1 MSVATARPA
10 APDPFDL
17 GILAASELPPPGT
30 ESLRK
35 AAALLAPEMGRQETA
50 AAQGDT
56 AAA

>member
-17 GILAASELPPPGT
+17 GVQAAAELPPPDP
-30 ESLRK
+30 EALRK
-35 AAALLAPEMGRQETA
+35 AAVLLAAGRQET

>member
-1 MSVATARPA
+1 MTAPAREA

-17 GILAASELPPPGT
+17 GAEAAAETKRLLGPPDP
-30 ESLRK
+30 EALRK
-35 AAALLAPEMGRQETA
+35 AAVLLAAGRQET